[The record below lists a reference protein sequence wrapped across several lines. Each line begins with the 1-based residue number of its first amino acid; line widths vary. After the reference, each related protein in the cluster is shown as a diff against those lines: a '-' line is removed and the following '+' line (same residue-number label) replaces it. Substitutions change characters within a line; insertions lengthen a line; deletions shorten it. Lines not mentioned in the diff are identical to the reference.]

1 MKHGE
6 KKMYRGLLLIGSALL
21 PCMAAAQSTTTDGGQ
36 TTQRIDGYYEQRQPM
51 QPSRPVVD
59 PLQETPVEAPAAAP
73 RADGVRF
80 ALQQVRFEPI
90 SELLDTATLDAVR
103 ARYEGREV
111 GMGDLDA
118 MVEEV
123 NAAYQAKGVTT
134 AKALLRQQDLAGGTV
149 VVALMEGKLG
159 TLQVTGEGKVPERF
173 VLRRVHQ
180 QAGEVVQ
187 TDQLRDDLVYLN
199 RTSDLQVRAVLR
211 PGEAAGQ
218 TDIVLMAQS
227 PDRHNWGV
235 FVDNSGVESTGRER
249 FGVQGQFWGL
259 AGVNDLLAGSV
270 AYSRGGLE
278 GRVSY
283 SGIVNKRNGRV
294 GVSVSRNQINII
306 DGAYRDLDI
315 TGESTNYG
323 VDYTQPWIANQHWL
337 LSTVASLSRSNSTSD
352 IAGEQV
358 SESNSTIATVGL
370 STGYRNDGYDWSFYQ
385 GVSRIKADE
394 TLGKGSS
401 FTTANGNTGWTQRI
415 GATGFLYRAQLGWQF
430 TSGDFLPSGN
440 LFQVGGIGSVRGY
453 VRGALSGVKGYYG
466 SLELHRPYRQVHD
479 VYVFFDHGEV
489 RGDFPTSASISSVGL
504 GLNGQ
509 FARRYSYSLDLGH
522 PLDKVLKD
530 QDSLRADFR
539 ISARW

>member
-1 MKHGE
+1 
-6 KKMYRGLLLIGSALL
+6 MYRGLLLVGSALL

-36 TTQRIDGYYEQRQPM
+36 TTQRIDGYYEQRQPL
-51 QPSRPVVD
+51 QPSKTVVD
-59 PLQETPVEAPAAAP
+59 PLQETPLEASATPA

-80 ALQQVRFEPI
+80 PLHEVRFEPT
-90 SELLDTATLDAVR
+90 SELLDAAALAEVR
-103 ARYEGREV
+103 SRYVGRQV
-111 GMGDLDA
+111 GMADLDA
-118 MVEEV
+118 LVEEI
-123 NAAYQAKGVTT
+123 NAAYQTKGITT

-149 VVALMEGKLG
+149 VVTLMEGRLG
-159 TLQVTGEGKVPERF
+159 KMQVTGEGEGKVPERF

-180 QAGEVVQ
+180 QAGEIVQ

-199 RTSDLQVRAVLR
+199 RTSDVQVRALLR

-218 TDIVLMAQS
+218 TDIMLMAQS
-227 PDRHNWGV
+227 PDRRTWGA

-323 VDYTQPWIANQHWL
+323 VDFTQPWIANQHWL
-337 LSTVASLSRSNSTSD
+337 LSSMASLSRSNSTSD

-358 SESNSTIATVGL
+358 SESNSTIVTVGL

-385 GVSRIKADE
+385 GVSRIRADE
-394 TLGKGSS
+394 TLGKGRS

-466 SLELHRPYRQVHD
+466 SVELHRPYRQAHD
-479 VYVFFDHGEV
+479 MYVFFDHGEV
-489 RGDFPTSASISSVGL
+489 RGDFPTSASMSSVGL

-509 FARRYSYSLDLGH
+509 VFKRYSYSLDLGH

-530 QDSLRADFR
+530 QDSVRADFR